1 VIEKSSGKVV
11 MKYYSESIF
20 HFHHINAYEDD
31 NHIVSD
37 IITYDDSS
45 ILEKWSLDK
54 MRNNEWDTNSPP
66 IPRRYV
72 IPLPTDRKVTFIAII

>member
-1 VIEKSSGKVV
+1 MIEKSSGKVV